1 MEQLIDGLASGGV
14 LSSAQ
19 AAILHS
25 HRFMGNVA
33 AHEIESANPP
43 EIIAAMEIAE
53 AMLRTIYVLPKLSK
67 RIKTGK
73 KP

>member
-1 MEQLIDGLASGGV
+1 
-14 LSSAQ
+14 
-19 AAILHS
+19 
-25 HRFMGNVA
+25 MGNVA